1 MARTCPECGWIWPKP
16 TGACPEC
23 GSEAAP
29 ELDLGDADTGAE
41 TAAHRGKAR
50 MPWHLKLLV
59 GALALY
65 LGWRAFQGIEWLVH
79 HL

>member
-16 TGACPEC
+16 TGPCPEC

-29 ELDLGDADTGAE
+29 ALDLSDASTGADADTV
-41 TAAHRGKAR
+41 RKPAR

-59 GALALY
+59 GSLAIY
-65 LGWRAFQGIEWLVH
+65 LGWRAFQGVEWLIRHV
-79 HL
+79 